1 MGVLQSK
8 HDKRAARQSI
18 VEGQYAFD
26 SKYRAGRHF
35 IFTATLPVDLA
46 ICGLAIALYL
56 VPVMLPVDNE
66 RYWSLLPPAG
76 AILGSFCAGLNAVA
90 LSEIILANVKQQVL
104 TDGITLHKVG
114 SAFHYFTFKT
124 SLNPTSFHS
133 IQLESLTFLS
143 NGSYPRGFSLL
154 FVFSIVAAL
163 AKVSSSSL
171 GCCKGGMDSV

>member
-18 VEGQYAFD
+18 IEGQYAFD
-26 SKYRAGRHF
+26 SKYRAGRHL
-35 IFTATLPVDLA
+35 IFTATLLVDLA

-114 SAFHYFTFKT
+114 SAFYLFTYKT
-124 SLNPTSFHS
+124 SLNPSFHS

-171 GCCKGGMDSV
+171 RSLEGGIDNV